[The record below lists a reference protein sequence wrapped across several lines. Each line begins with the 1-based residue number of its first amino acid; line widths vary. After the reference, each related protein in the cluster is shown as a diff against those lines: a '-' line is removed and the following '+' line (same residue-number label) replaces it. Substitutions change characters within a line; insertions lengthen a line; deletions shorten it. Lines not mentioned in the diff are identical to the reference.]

1 MDPAAS
7 RVGTKRRVN
16 HVSRQRWPQRIGWIA
31 LAVVS
36 GGIMVFGI
44 VIAIAPM
51 GPDELLYRAGGLAS
65 IGLGLLGGLLAL
77 IPYRRRERWA
87 WIALWFYPVFWTIH
101 LVAGLPPGKDHI
113 HQVVFIALSLL
124 GLLLPVRA
132 FFPRRPTAVR

>member
-113 HQVVFIALSLL
+113 HQVVFIASSA
-124 GLLLPVRA
+124 GRREVPKAARYSPV
-132 FFPRRPTAVR
+132 TSH

>member
-1 MDPAAS
+1 M
-7 RVGTKRRVN
+7 GE
-16 HVSRQRWPQRIGWIA
+16 QRWALRIGWIG
-31 LAVVS
+31 LVGVS
-36 GGIMVFGI
+36 LGIMGFGA

-51 GPDELLYRAGGLAS
+51 GADELLYRADGLAS

-101 LVAGLPPGKDHI
+101 LVSGLPPGKDHI

-132 FFPRRPTAVR
+132 FFPRRQTVVR